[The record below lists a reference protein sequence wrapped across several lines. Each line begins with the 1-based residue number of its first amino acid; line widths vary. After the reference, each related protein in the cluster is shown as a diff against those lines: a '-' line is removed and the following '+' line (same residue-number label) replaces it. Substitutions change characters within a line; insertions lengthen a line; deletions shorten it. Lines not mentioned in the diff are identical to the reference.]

1 MNTKTPGTMQS
12 QGFDWQ
18 RMKDSNPHKQSQSL
32 VCYHYTNPLSME
44 LWLTRTNAIIPE
56 RPILSSVFSPKSE
69 NFSSPPPG
77 KPVRPRRPTQ

>member
-32 VCYHYTNPLSME
+32 VCYHYTNPLYAAFLRSRM
-44 LWLTRTNAIIPE
+44 LL
-56 RPILSSVFSPKSE
+56 
-69 NFSSPPPG
+69 
-77 KPVRPRRPTQ
+77 